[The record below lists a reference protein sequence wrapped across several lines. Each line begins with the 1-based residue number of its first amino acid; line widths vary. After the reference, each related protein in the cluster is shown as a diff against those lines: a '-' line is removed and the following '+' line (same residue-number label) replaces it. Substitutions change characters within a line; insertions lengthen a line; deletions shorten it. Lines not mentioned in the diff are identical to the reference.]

1 MIGGMIEVILLLGLV
16 LVTGIDDEKISQIML
31 ALEA

>member
-1 MIGGMIEVILLLGLV
+1 MIVVILLLGLV
-16 LVTGIDDEKISQIML
+16 LVTGIDDEKISQIVL